1 VAWQRYV
8 AIGDSSTE
16 GIDDPDGEGGYRG
29 WADRLAE
36 RLASAQAGVEYA
48 NLAVRGRTT
57 PLIRAE
63 QLEPALALRPDL
75 MTVATGINDMLRPSF
90 DPSHVRRDLEVMLGA
105 ATDAGATVVTVAWPD
120 PSQVHPAARLLRRRV
135 VALNHAVRAAAARSG
150 ALLLDLA
157 REPVAGDPRL
167 WSEDRLHANAEGHER
182 IAAALAHLLDV
193 DGSDDAWT
201 RPLGDGTRPRRAP
214 HRQVADDLVWARRHL
229 APWVGRRVRR
239 RSSGDEVTAKRP
251 RLRPVEPGAAP

>member
-16 GIDDPDGEGGYRG
+16 GIDDPDGRGGYRG

-36 RLASAQAGVEYA
+36 RLAAAQEGLEYA

-75 MTVATGINDMLRPSF
+75 MTIAAGINDMLRPSF
-90 DPSHVRRDLEVMLGA
+90 DPAHVCRDLEAMLGA
-105 ATDAGATVVTVAWPD
+105 AADAGATVVTVAWPD
-120 PSQVHPAARLLRRRV
+120 PSRVHPAARLLRRRV
-135 VALNHAVRAAAARSG
+135 GALNGAVRAAAARSG

-167 WSEDRLHANAEGHER
+167 WSEDRLHANAEGHAR
-182 IAAALAHLLDV
+182 IAAALAHLLGV
-193 DGSDDAWT
+193 DGSDDTWT
-201 RPLGDGTRPRRAP
+201 RPLADDTPWRAP
-214 HRQVADDLVWARRHL
+214 PHRRVADDLVWARRHL
-229 APWVGRRVRR
+229 APWVTRRVRR
-239 RSSGDEVTAKRP
+239 RSSGDEVAAKRP
-251 RLRPVEPGAAP
+251 RLRPVDPGTAP